1 VVKSTP
7 ILEQYGNMVIDSI
20 SEDYWSV
27 DFALGRDGKWYLID
41 MAAGEVSGHHPDCK
55 FVKE

>member
-1 VVKSTP
+1 
-7 ILEQYGNMVIDSI
+7 MVIDSI